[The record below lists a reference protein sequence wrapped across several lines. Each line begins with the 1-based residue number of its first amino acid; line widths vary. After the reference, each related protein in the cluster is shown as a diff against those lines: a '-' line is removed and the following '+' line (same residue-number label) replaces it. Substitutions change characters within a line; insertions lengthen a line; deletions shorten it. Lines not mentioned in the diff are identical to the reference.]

1 MRFYEDLT
9 FLSENRLPARSYYIP
24 EGAKTDL
31 CGEWRFV
38 YFADS
43 ADMQETMAVSQWD
56 TVPVP
61 SCWQSTGYE
70 EPNYTNVN
78 YPFPCDPPFVPDVNP
93 ASIYERD
100 FDWDGVSCA
109 YLMLHGVSSC
119 ARIYLN
125 GTYIGYTQGSRLAAE
140 FDVTAAIRQGQ
151 NTLRI
156 VVYKWC
162 VGSYMEDQDQFR
174 CHGLFRELYLLDRPE
189 GHVTDIDLRTDETT
203 VYIES
208 DCEVS
213 YTFFDADGGE
223 IGKKTGK
230 NIEFSPEN
238 PVLWNAEKPYLYSVK
253 AEYAGEV
260 INFKFGLRSFVI
272 NEEKEFLVNGV
283 SVKLKGVNR
292 HDTHPTKGWTVNE
305 DDMVYDLVAMKALGI
320 NCIRTSHYP
329 PHPRFA
335 QLCDEMGF
343 YVVLECDIECHGFNR
358 RRPTAPGGYE
368 IDSGEYPCTREEWRD
383 DFVSRMIRTFEVFKN
398 NSCICMWSTGNES
411 GYGQNQREMMAYVNS
426 RREGQILHCE
436 DAFRSPDVGSEPI
449 GVYSRMYPPIAD
461 VDKWG
466 DDPEFPFPV
475 YLCEYSHA
483 MGNGPGDVWDYVE
496 CFYRHKKTIGGC
508 IWEWKDHTV
517 LRDGVG
523 YYGGDFEGEMT
534 HDSNFCCDGMVFYD
548 NTFKAGSLEV
558 KAAYAPFRIRWN
570 EGLEIESRFDFTD
583 FAECKVML
591 EIECDGE
598 ITEKE
603 LTLSLAPKAKTVLPL
618 ALPKSCRLG
627 AHAALTVTDG
637 NDTEFTLEIP
647 LPVAVE
653 KISTDVDMCAFA
665 ADGDDFVAQGEGF
678 AYRFNRR
685 GMLVSAVIGGKEQLA
700 APVELT
706 AMRAFMDNDRKIA
719 TFWDNRTIWQGEN
732 LNRQFRKT
740 YDIHIDNG
748 RLVVVGS
755 VAGVSIRPYL
765 RFTLTVSVDNNGKM
779 TMALDGVR
787 PEGAFWLP
795 RLGYELTLPATA
807 EEFKYYGYGPYESYR
822 DSYHHARR
830 TWHESNAE
838 AEYVP
843 YIRPQEHGNHFGVKA
858 LEIGDLRFEGDFE
871 CAVSHYSIEQVN
883 NANHTNELERDG
895 KIHLRVDYKMS
906 GVGSGSCGPQL
917 AEVYQ
922 LCEKEIHFEISVMPR

>member
-1 MRFYEDLT
+1 MMRFYEDLT

-43 ADMQETMAVSQWD
+43 DEMQETMAVEKWD
-56 TVPVP
+56 SVQVP
-61 SCWQSTGYE
+61 SCWQATGYE

-78 YPFPCDPPFVPDVNP
+78 YPFPCDPPYLPDLNP
-93 ASIYERD
+93 ASIYERE
-100 FDWDGVSCA
+100 FDWDGKACA

-140 FDVTAAIRQGQ
+140 FDVTAAIRKGS

-162 VGSYMEDQDQFR
+162 AGSYLEDQDQFR
-174 CHGLFRELYLLDRPE
+174 CHGLFRELYLLDRPQ

-208 DCEVS
+208 DCEVA
-213 YTFFDADGGE
+213 YTFFNQEGEE
-223 IGKKTGK
+223 IGKAAGK
-230 NIEFSPEN
+230 SVAFSPEA
-238 PVLWNAEKPYLYSVK
+238 PVLWNAEKPYLYSVT

-260 INFKFGLRSFVI
+260 IRFSFGLRSFVI
-272 NEEKEFLVNGV
+272 SKDKELLVNGV
-283 SVKLKGVNR
+283 AVKLKGVNR
-292 HDTHPTKGWTVNE
+292 HDTHPLKGWTVDE
-305 DDMVYDLVAMKALGI
+305 DDMVYDLVAMKSLGI

-368 IDSGEYPCTREEWRD
+368 VDSGEYPCTREEWRD
-383 DFVSRMIRTFEVFKN
+383 EFVSRMARSFEVFKN
-398 NSCICMWSTGNES
+398 NSCILMWSTGNES
-411 GYGQNQREMMAYVNS
+411 GYGQNQREMMEYVN
-426 RREGQILHCE
+426 RRRDGQLLHCE
-436 DAFRSPDVGSEPI
+436 DAFRAPDVNAEPI
-449 GVYSRMYPPIAD
+449 SVYSRMYPSIEM
-461 VDKWG
+461 VDGWG
-466 DDPEFPFPV
+466 NDPEFALPV

-517 LRDGVG
+517 LRDGVA

-534 HDSNFCCDGMVFYD
+534 HDGNFCCDGMVFYD

-591 EIECDGE
+591 EVECDGE
-598 ITEKE
+598 MTEQALE
-603 LTLSLAPKAKTVLPL
+603 LSLAPKAKTVVPMELPT
-618 ALPKSCRLG
+618 SCKFG
-627 AHAALTVTDG
+627 AHAALTVTAP
-637 NDTEFTLEIP
+637 NDVEYTLEIP

-653 KISTDVDMCAFA
+653 KAAAAAAIPFV
-665 ADGDDFVAQGEGF
+665 ADGSDFVATGEGF

-685 GMLVSAVIGGKEQLA
+685 GMLVSAVIGGKEQLV

-706 AMRAFMDNDRKIA
+706 AMRALLDNDRNVA

-740 YDIHIDNG
+740 YDSHIDDG
-748 RLVVVGS
+748 RLVVSGA

-765 RFTLTVSVDNNGKM
+765 RFTLTVSVDVTGKM
-779 TMALDGVR
+779 TMVLDGTR
-787 PEGAFWLP
+787 PQDAIWLP

-807 EEFKYYGYGPYESYR
+807 EDFTYYGYGPYESYR
-822 DSYHHARR
+822 DSFHHARQ
-830 TWHESNAE
+830 TWHQSNAE

-858 LEIGDLRFEGDFE
+858 LEIGDLRFEGEFE

-883 NANHTNELERDG
+883 NAKHTNELERDG
-895 KIHLRVDYKMS
+895 NVHLRVDYKMS
-906 GVGSGSCGPQL
+906 GIGSASCGPDLLEQYRL
-917 AEVYQ
+917 D
-922 LCEKEIHFEISVMPR
+922 EKEIHFEVSVMPR